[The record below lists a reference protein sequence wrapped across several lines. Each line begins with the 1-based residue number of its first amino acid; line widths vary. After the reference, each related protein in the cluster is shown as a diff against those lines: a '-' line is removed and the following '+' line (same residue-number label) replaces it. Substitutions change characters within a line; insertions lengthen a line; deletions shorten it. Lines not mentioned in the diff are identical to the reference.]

1 MSEVLTVEIPDEL
14 ARQVRAIA
22 AATSRPVEDVVVEC
36 LGRAIVQPSL
46 QSLGDEELLQLCD
59 AQMEPAKQDE
69 LSEFLARSRE
79 GQLQPDERATLDQLF
94 VAYRRGLVTKAQAWN
109 EAVARGLKP
118 PLSDDAA

>member
-1 MSEVLTVEIPDEL
+1 MSDVLTVELPDEL

-36 LGRAIVQPSL
+36 LGRAIVQPSV
-46 QSLGDEELLQLCD
+46 QSLSDEALLQLCD
-59 AQMEPAKQDE
+59 AQMDSAKQDQ
-69 LSEFLARSRE
+69 LSEFLARNRE
-79 GQLQPDERATLDQLF
+79 GQLEPDEQRVLDELM
-94 VAYRRGLVTKAQAWN
+94 VDYRRGLVSKAQAWK